1 MNTLVGEALDQDEEF
16 WKHDTWN
23 EDDDEISD
31 ADASYDV
38 EEEKKEDIV
47 DRFDS
52 DFNDSESSEEE
63 DNGQE
68 DEELARAERE
78 GRSKK
83 AVYSEPVTSRKKKG
97 MYKKDKY
104 GVRRHIMAGDGANAG
119 LVLGMPG
126 KKLGKRP
133 VASATAA
140 VSSSYGAVTAPATA
154 VARVATKKQVIVPT
168 QRTLRAKT
176 IVKSVEAQTK
186 LNKQK
191 DASAKRKAALKNKGG
206 ASSSSSKKSKKR
218 KFTQEELLV
227 EAATITEPEN
237 ELWILARKRERAQ
250 AEIEFENSMISKKN
264 SSFGCRFRSKRGYFN
279 TLTFPSVDQ
288 MPEIFKRPH
297 NPQKLIKTT
306 KSLCAISG
314 KPARYRDPKT
324 GMPYH
329 DLAAFKELRRR
340 HERNEPVKK
349 KDVPTKSKNMAPII
363 KIENSGKEVVSVKKE
378 QLNCTT
384 NKRRHLKRTAAPA
397 SSKISSNLA
406 SKETLPTK
414 SKPITKT
421 AKVTSTSSSKS
432 EKNPSSAEPVSSSS
446 KINPMQL
453 PSIPPHATA
462 INPLHLQ
469 MMSMHSFMMNPVA
482 PLSIAMPGMHLP
494 INQKNNN
501 LNQPTSVSNKLK
513 STPPS

>member
-1 MNTLVGEALDQDEEF
+1 MNTLVGEALDQDEQF

-23 EDDDEISD
+23 ENDDEMSD

-38 EEEKKEDIV
+38 EEEKKEDII

-68 DEELARAERE
+68 DEELERAERE

-83 AVYSEPVTSRKKKG
+83 AVYSEPVTSRRKKG

-126 KKLGKRP
+126 KSLGKR
-133 VASATAA
+133 SAVSAKV
-140 VSSSYGAVTAPATA
+140 VSSSNGAVGAPAAA
-154 VARVATKKQVIVPT
+154 VARVATKKQAIVPT

-186 LNKQK
+186 LNKEK

-264 SSFGCRFRSKRGYFN
+264 STFGCRFHSKRGYFN

-297 NPQKLIKTT
+297 NSQKLIKTT

-340 HERNEPVKK
+340 HERNEPINK
-349 KDVPTKSKNMAPII
+349 KDMPTKSKKISPII
-363 KIENSGKEVVSVKKE
+363 KVESSGKEVVSVKKE

-384 NKRRHLKRTAAPA
+384 NKRRHLKRTAATA
-397 SSKISSNLA
+397 SSKISSNLT
-406 SKETLPTK
+406 SEDTSPTK
-414 SKPITKT
+414 SKPNTKA

-432 EKNPSSAEPVSSSS
+432 EKIPSSSEPVSSSS
-446 KINPMQL
+446 KDNPMQL
-453 PSIPPHATA
+453 PSMPPHTTA

-494 INQKNNN
+494 ITQKNNN
-501 LNQPTSVSNKLK
+501 LNQPTSISNKLK